1 MNRLLLAL
9 VPVTLISR
17 SVFAQAVPS
26 KDSLAFDPV
35 GKYRLDIHSPSPM
48 GTWTALVTV
57 TTANG
62 HYEGTF
68 ENPDWPQSYPVK
80 SVEASGRSLTIT
92 MAGEATGSI
101 FSLTM
106 KGDSVVGT
114 MTSMANGLTQVSG
127 LKLKH

>member
-9 VPVTLISR
+9 LPASFFCLPL
-17 SVFAQAVPS
+17 FAQAVPS
-26 KDSLAFDPV
+26 NDSLAFDPV

-48 GTWTALVTV
+48 GTWTALVTI

-80 SVEASGRSLTIT
+80 SVEAKGRSLTIT
-92 MAGEATGSI
+92 MVGEATGSI
-101 FSLTM
+101 FSLTV
-106 KGDSVVGT
+106 KSDSIVGT
-114 MTSMANGLTQVSG
+114 MTSIANGLTQVRG
-127 LKLKH
+127 LKLKQ